1 MHVCVCVSILGGGE
15 KKVVDGV
22 TGEGRE
28 TRERAG
34 EQM

>member
-1 MHVCVCVSILGGGE
+1 MCVSILGGE
-15 KKVVDGV
+15 RKVVDGV

-28 TRERAG
+28 MRERPG